1 MGSRC
6 ALIKLLN
13 KSNYSSQIEKNFKK
27 MEEIENKSNLF
38 QDLTNTNNCNS
49 TKVIDD
55 NEEIHQPTEVES
67 LCVNCGE
74 NGVTTLLLAKIPHYR
89 EVILSSF
96 HCEICGFR
104 NNNIQSGGAI
114 QDQGIQYKV
123 NVRENEDLSRQV
135 VRSEHATV
143 MIPEIDLEIPPGT
156 SGTVTTI
163 EGILKRTV
171 DGLMQD
177 QPVRIHMDPEGAA
190 QIEEYVNKIEN
201 QLMCLK
207 STFHLVIKDPS
218 GNSYIENPHAPKP
231 DPFTEVQQFKRS
243 VEENHQLCIYE
254 ENETNAKLR
263 NSEGIEVKREE
274 NSEKETPIDL
284 ENEVLTFATNCPDCN
299 APSST
304 NMKVTKIPFFKE
316 VVIMATMCDAC
327 GHKTNEVK
335 SGGGIEQT
343 GTKITLK
350 VTGSFDLSRDVLKSE
365 TASIEIPDIEFE
377 MGSHAIGGRFTTLEG
392 LLENV
397 LEKIENNPMASFGAL
412 PGDSAKSETKEK
424 MDEFKRK
431 LKEMISGN
439 KTFTFILDDPAGN
452 SYLQNLYAPDDDP
465 EMIIEKYERT
475 FDQNEDLGLNDMK
488 VENYGEQNL

>member
-27 MEEIENKSNLF
+27 MEEEKNKASLF

-96 HCEICGFR
+96 ACELCGFK
-104 NNNIQSGGAI
+104 NNNIQSGGAV
-114 QDQGIQYKV
+114 QDQGIIYKV
-123 NVRENEDLSRQV
+123 KIRENVDLSRQV
-135 VRSEHATV
+135 VRSEYATV
-143 MIPEIDLEIPPGT
+143 TIPEIDLEIPPG
-156 SGTVTTI
+156 SNGAVTTI

-171 DGLMQD
+171 EGLMQD
-177 QPVRIHMDPEGAA
+177 QPVRVHMDPEGAA

-201 QLMCLK
+201 QLL
-207 STFHLVIKDPS
+207 SLSSSFHLTIKDPS
-218 GNSYIENPHAPKP
+218 GNSYVENPQAPKA
-231 DPFTEVQQFKRS
+231 DPFTDVQQYFRS
-243 VEENHQLCIYE
+243 VDENRQLCIYE
-254 ENETNAKLR
+254 GNETDEMRTSEKIEV
-263 NSEGIEVKREE
+263 NSEQ
-274 NSEKETPIDL
+274 NPTEKDNTIDL
-284 ENEVLTFATNCPDCN
+284 ENEVLTFPTNCPDCN

-316 VVIMATMCDAC
+316 VVIMATTCDVC

-335 SGGGIEQT
+335 SGGGIEPT
-343 GTKITLK
+343 GTKIILK
-350 VTGSFDLSRDVLKSE
+350 VTGGFDLSRDVLKSK
-365 TASIEIPDIEFE
+365 TASIEIPEIEFE

-412 PGDSAKSETKEK
+412 PGDSAKTETQNK